1 MSTSL
6 RMNVTCHVT
15 WRACR
20 VTAGLPTRRQCT
32 NPTARTTPLTHPIL
46 QRNSHYKVGL
56 RNIPHLFMNDRNRYY
71 SAHQNDSLPASISVL
86 EPLIGLDRQ
95 HSQQSSFPERDV
107 DMDGHHLFHRVYQG
121 DGLPAASPEP
131 VELIDLT
138 TIIAQRDIDSK
149 SPDPSK
155 PPTTNPPVSRWL
167 AAS

>member
-20 VTAGLPTRRQCT
+20 VTAGLPTGRQCI
-32 NPTARTTPLTHPIL
+32 NPTAVTPPITYSIL

-56 RNIPHLFMNDRNRYY
+56 RNIPHLFMNDRNFYY
-71 SAHQNDSLPASISVL
+71 FAHQNDSLPASISDL

-107 DMDGHHLFHRVYQG
+107 DMDGHDLFHRVYQG

-155 PPTTNPPVSRWL
+155 PPTTNPPVSRWI